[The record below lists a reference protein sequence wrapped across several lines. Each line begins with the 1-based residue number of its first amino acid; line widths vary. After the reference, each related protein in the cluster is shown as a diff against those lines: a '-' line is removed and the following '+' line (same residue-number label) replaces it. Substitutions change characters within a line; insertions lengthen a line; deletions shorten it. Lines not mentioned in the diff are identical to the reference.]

1 MILCWHNILTVGVG
15 VQEEDSKIFSPL
27 DFYAI
32 LHNSFPGNND
42 RHDIKRQQN
51 KYINQKEN
59 KA

>member
-32 LHNSFPGNND
+32 LHSSFSGNDD
-42 RHDIKRQQN
+42 RHDIKRQRN
-51 KYINQKEN
+51 K
-59 KA
+59 